1 MPRTEAGY
9 PTVVVDRVSRR
20 FRVPSREPDR
30 RRTLTTRGASL
41 LGWNSTVD
49 VHALRAISFVARS
62 GEVIGIVGANGS
74 GKTTLLRLI
83 AGLDQPTRGRI
94 MATSQPTL
102 LGVNAA
108 LQPHLTGLANARL
121 GLLASGFT
129 PDEVSRVLPT
139 VLDLAD
145 LDRAIHRPMRTYS
158 SGMGARL
165 RFAIAAASEPEI
177 LLIDEALATGDAAS
191 RERAERRLAEI
202 RDRAGTIFLVSH
214 AAQTIEEA
222 CTRAIW
228 IHEGRLIQDGEARK
242 TARTYR
248 WWAWNMAKG
257 EHDVADEVLDA
268 AIDAQVG
275 VLGVDDVDEVHREAD
290 LNRG

>member
-20 FRVPSREPDR
+20 FQVPSREQDQQR
-30 RRTLTTRGASL
+30 NLMTRGAAR
-41 LGWNSTVD
+41 LGWRSIVD
-49 VHALRAISFVARS
+49 VQALRSISLVARS

-94 MATSQPTL
+94 MATSQPIL

-108 LQPHLTGLANARL
+108 LQPQLTGLANARL

-129 PDEVSRVLPT
+129 PAEVTLLLSR

-145 LDRAIHRPMRTYS
+145 IGRAIHRPMRTYS

-191 RERAERRLAEI
+191 RDRAERRFAEI
-202 RDRAGTIFLVSH
+202 RERAGTVFLVSH
-214 AAQTIEEA
+214 AAQTIEET
-222 CTRAIW
+222 CSRAIW
-228 IHEGRLIQDGEARK
+228 IHEGRVIQDGEARQ

-248 WWAWNMAKG
+248 WWAWNVAKG
-257 EHDVADEVLDA
+257 EYHVADKVLNA
-268 AIDAQVG
+268 AIEARVG
-275 VLGVDDVDEVHREAD
+275 TVDVDDERRETAVAQD
-290 LNRG
+290 